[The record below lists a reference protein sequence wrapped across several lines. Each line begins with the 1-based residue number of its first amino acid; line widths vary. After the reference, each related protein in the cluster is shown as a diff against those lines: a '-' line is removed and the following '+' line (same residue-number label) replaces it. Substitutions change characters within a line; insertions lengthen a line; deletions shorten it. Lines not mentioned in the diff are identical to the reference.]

1 MSADSAGSRVGR
13 WRGQILQER
22 RLSELIGTV
31 LGILA
36 DGRVTKTEALQLHG
50 WIRENP
56 EVAARWPVNILVYRL
71 ERVLEDGRI
80 DRRERRHLAALLA
93 EVRGLA
99 GAVATLASDL
109 PVDHPQPPVS
119 FAGRVFVLAG
129 EMAYGSHRACAQE
142 IAVLG
147 GRVDPAVS
155 ARTDFLVLGS
165 RGGEAWN
172 QAPFG
177 SAVDE
182 VVLLRS
188 RGRKIAIVSEDHWV
202 GFLPEGIR

>member
-56 EVAARWPVNILVYRL
+56 VVAARWPVNILVYRL

-93 EVRGLA
+93 EVRG
-99 GAVATLASDL
+99 
-109 PVDHPQPPVS
+109 
-119 FAGRVFVLAG
+119 LAG